1 MLCSSDTLW
10 PLPFPSSQSESLLFT
25 KQTIDFL
32 FCLTTIT
39 WQKIC
44 KLYHMTDR
52 NIASGSLFFHF
63 QPVVFLIVLC
73 YISFWTNNLSAWAEH
88 DGDRFKSFLIAF
100 LVCISVAKFTVAVW
114 NPKIS
119 MKQVKRK
126 MKSYLKYFAVSYVQD
141 FWQKPNSS

>member
-1 MLCSSDTLW
+1 MFIRHSLAFTISI
-10 PLPFPSSQSESLLFT
+10 FSEWVFAFYKTNDRFSILFDHNYMT
-25 KQTIDFL
+25 RNLQTIS
-32 FCLTTIT
+32 
-39 WQKIC
+39 
-44 KLYHMTDR
+44 YDR

-88 DGDRFKSFLIAF
+88 DGDRFKSSLIAF

-126 MKSYLKYFAVSYVQD
+126 MKSYLKYFTVSYVQD
-141 FWQKPNSS
+141 FGQIPNSS